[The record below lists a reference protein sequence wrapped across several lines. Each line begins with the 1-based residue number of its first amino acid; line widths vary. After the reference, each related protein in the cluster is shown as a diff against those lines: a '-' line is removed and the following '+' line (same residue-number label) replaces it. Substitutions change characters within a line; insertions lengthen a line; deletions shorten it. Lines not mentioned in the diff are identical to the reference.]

1 MKDSKAQEMATDD
14 LFVSLEML
22 AFEMEE
28 VADQA
33 RRGSS
38 AQLLQ
43 STKKAREI
51 SAQLE
56 KIVAQL
62 EAETAQFGALDELM
76 GETIV

>member
-1 MKDSKAQEMATDD
+1 MNPPKAQEMATDD

-43 STKKAREI
+43 STKRA
-51 SAQLE
+51 LE